1 MVLIQ
6 LSFRST
12 DTGKTKA
19 KSNFDKMATRY
30 GFKPEF
36 LENTIQSLQCF
47 NCGDVPGFAR
57 KQKNRY
63 SCHHNAHQLCEE
75 CKHLGFCDCGSTV
88 GKNPNPV
95 VHQILKD
102 LPIFCPHYKTG
113 CRDFFAQNEDLINY
127 YQQGCLFREVYCP
140 YLGGKCEEKI
150 LFKDVITH
158 LNQKHR
164 FSCSISYGSKFT
176 EMLPTNCLTDLSAWL
191 FKKPIRIKNGTIFF
205 LVGKVK
211 DKFAYF
217 WIYGLLSPLETRV
230 IY

>member
-1 MVLIQ
+1 MACQPPETASHSSITNFLI
-6 LSFRST
+6 LDSAPSF
-12 DTGKTKA
+12 
-19 KSNFDKMATRY
+19 Y
-30 GFKPEF
+30 GRNQTVFLFFFGIHNENKIWDFLIFK
-36 LENTIQSLQCF
+36 
-47 NCGDVPGFAR
+47 D
-57 KQKNRY
+57 
-63 SCHHNAHQLCEE
+63 
-75 CKHLGFCDCGSTV
+75 LGPCDCGSTV

-102 LPIFCPHYKTG
+102 LPIFCSHYKRG

-127 YQQGCLFREVYCP
+127 YQQGCSFREVYCP

-150 LFKDVITH
+150 LFKDVISH

-205 LVGKVK
+205 LAGLVN
-211 DKFAYF
+211 DKFANF
-217 WIYGLLSPLETRV
+217 WIYGLLSPLETKVCNFLRGT
-230 IY
+230 YWQQNG

>member
-1 MVLIQ
+1 MGL
-6 LSFRST
+6 
-12 DTGKTKA
+12 
-19 KSNFDKMATRY
+19 
-30 GFKPEF
+30 
-36 LENTIQSLQCF
+36 
-47 NCGDVPGFAR
+47 
-57 KQKNRY
+57 
-63 SCHHNAHQLCEE
+63 
-75 CKHLGFCDCGSTV
+75 CDCGSTV

-191 FKKPIRIKNGTIFF
+191 FKKPIRIENGTIFF
-205 LVGKVK
+205 LAGLVN
-211 DKFAYF
+211 DKFANF
-217 WIYGLLSPLETRV
+217 WIYGLLSPLETKVCNLLRG
-230 IY
+230 IGNKTIKS